1 MRAHR
6 QEEAAANGPGPGST
20 TRCEGAPAG
29 RHCPA
34 RRQHRVGR
42 SEIAARA
49 ARLKADLVVMG
60 RGGGRA
66 VRDAF
71 LGSTAER
78 VIRQA
83 RTPILVIR
91 SPARARYRRP
101 VVGLDVDGAAEP
113 VLAMLSLVIPPPRP
127 RVTIVHAHDGPY
139 LGMYY
144 AGLPGAEREEQELR
158 QRQIAATQIAQVVS
172 RAFRAQKGQP
182 VDVPN
187 FETYVRYGDP
197 RSVIK
202 AAVKKLDTDLLVLGT
217 HAYSGVAHVFLGTV
231 AGDVLRDVRCDVLV
245 VPPAGQGAEAGDG
258 KLAGVTDV
266 ARRCPAPVHGGGPG
280 GGPAAGACAHRR
292 GGDRRRDR
300 ARGPDR
306 AGAPVP
312 GSSGRRRLRQ
322 AHRLGAVARP
332 RAGAAAGRAVVDV
345 RRAGPRHRRAGRCCT
360 RATTSRRPIPSRG
373 STPSCSRSWPRC
385 WAWSSPATCCSSRSS
400 GS

>member
-1 MRAHR
+1 M
-6 QEEAAANGPGPGST
+6 P
-20 TRCEGAPAG
+20 APALRSLLVPLDLSPVSERVVRRTVWLPIAAGGTVTLLHVVPG
-29 RHCPA
+29 RLSVRA
-34 RRQHRVGR
+34 RRQAEADARTARARHAARAAKALGPDVSIEHSVSVG
-42 SEIAARA
+42 SPAAEIATHA

-66 VRDAF
+66 VRDAL

-113 VLAMLSLVIPPPRP
+113 VLAMLSLVIAPPRP

-245 VPPAGQGAEAGDG
+245 VPP
-258 KLAGVTDV
+258 
-266 ARRCPAPVHGGGPG
+266 
-280 GGPAAGACAHRR
+280 
-292 GGDRRRDR
+292 
-300 ARGPDR
+300 
-306 AGAPVP
+306 
-312 GSSGRRRLRQ
+312 S
-322 AHRLGAVARP
+322 
-332 RAGAAAGRAVVDV
+332 
-345 RRAGPRHRRAGRCCT
+345 GPRGR
-360 RATTSRRPIPSRG
+360 SR
-373 STPSCSRSWPRC
+373 
-385 WAWSSPATCCSSRSS
+385 
-400 GS
+400 